1 MLVTLSMGTL
11 IINLYIAGHVMSPT
25 KIRNNVIKLSE
36 LSTKQP
42 NYYFIQGYLM
52 GLGVLPQMLPLSE
65 WQPDLFGDINL
76 QKESE
81 LKYLESLMA
90 LYNQSMDKVIQNELK
105 MPTKCSLSKQ
115 DYRDSLKPNMPLP
128 SYCKGVLQALK
139 NINKRMLDAG
149 QKQALNNLSSVLKA
163 FSNEKAAAKEFGEF
177 AQYNAQEYKRNYV
190 YFMADAIFELRFS
203 NDLTLSDE
211 DEAEFNNS
219 FLDEEP
225 NELDELDEL
234 LELVLADTELKALE
248 PIQMLLDIMESG
260 LITKQ
265 FIKDNTGHF
274 WGLHETRP
282 YMMLRAH
289 RAKIHAL
296 HGYTQK
302 AQSELE
308 ELLTLNPNDNQA
320 NRFLLMNCLIIDKQ
334 WDKLDALLADFD
346 FQELH
351 TTASRALSAFVKH
364 GDSKPANEYKKML
377 QQQNKHFSK
386 ILTGQEKLKEQQPP
400 YFSPGSKEEVA
411 VYLDSLGKQAWIS
424 VPASLFWLRKK

>member
-52 GLGVLPQMLPLSE
+52 GLGVLPQMLTPSE

-190 YFMADAIFELRFS
+190 YYMADAIFELRFS

-211 DEAEFNNS
+211 DEAQFNNS

-364 GDSKPANEYKKML
+364 GDSKPANDYKKML

-400 YFSPGSKEEVA
+400 YYSPGSKEEVG